1 MYNKIVFEVPNV
13 CILVMLIV
21 FLFSNHPLGTLESL
35 SLSFG
40 FWLTLV
46 WEVTY
51 VLCDFNISL
60 T

>member
-21 FLFSNHPLGTLESL
+21 FLFSNYPVGTLVSL

-40 FWLTLV
+40 F
-46 WEVTY
+46 
-51 VLCDFNISL
+51 
-60 T
+60 